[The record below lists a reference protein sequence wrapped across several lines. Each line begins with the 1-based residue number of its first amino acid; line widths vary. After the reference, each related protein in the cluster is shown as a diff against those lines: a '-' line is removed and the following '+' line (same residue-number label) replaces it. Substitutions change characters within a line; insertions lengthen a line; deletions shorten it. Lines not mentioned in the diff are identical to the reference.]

1 MAFQEDERLNARSY
15 YEATATRAIA
25 APPLQGEVS
34 ADATVVGGGLAGLSA
49 ALELRSRGLSVA
61 LLEAKH
67 IGWGASGRNGG
78 QVLVGYAGLAAMERQ
93 LSKDEARV
101 AWQMSIE
108 GIRLI
113 EERIASHRI
122 DCGFQ
127 HGQITLATSSAKAR
141 SLRKMVD
148 HLSRTY
154 DFDLT
159 FIPSAEIGAWVASP
173 RFKAGAYDE
182 LSGHIHP
189 LKYCLGLADAARK
202 AGIQVFEHSAVIRL
216 IQGDTTVARTE
227 HGQVSSHFVVLACN
241 AYLDNYRIQDC
252 DITRRVIPIGSFVIA
267 TEPMQEARAEGLVR
281 NRAAAFDTNFLLDYF
296 RVTSDKRMMFGGSD
310 AFSGMAPADIGS
322 EVRNRMLTVFPQL
335 SDLKTDYAWGG
346 YVDATIN
353 AAPDFGRL
361 SPHVYYLQGF
371 SGHGVALTGLAGRVV
386 AEAVVGQA
394 ERFDVFARLRH
405 VPFPRSA
412 TARKAA
418 VSLGV
423 LYYRMRDL
431 LG

>member
-1 MAFQEDERLNARSY
+1 MAFQEDERLNATSY
-15 YEATATRAIA
+15 YEATASRAVA
-25 APPLQGEVS
+25 APRLQGAVS
-34 ADATVVGGGLAGLSA
+34 ADVTVVGGGLAGLSA
-49 ALELRSRGLSVA
+49 ALELRKHGLSVA
-61 LLEAKH
+61 LLEAKN

-78 QVLVGYAGLAAMERQ
+78 QVLVGYAGLAAIERQ
-93 LSKDEARV
+93 LSKDEARI

-113 EERIASHRI
+113 QERIADFRI

-127 HGQITLATSSAKAR
+127 HGQITLATSPAKAR
-141 SLRKMVD
+141 SLHKMVE

-159 FIPSAEIGAWVASP
+159 FIPPDEIGAWVASP

-189 LKYCLGLADAARK
+189 LKYCLGLAAAARA
-202 AGIQVFEHSAVIRL
+202 AGVQVFEDSAVIGL
-216 IQGDTTVARTE
+216 IQGDETLARTE
-227 HGQVSSHFVVLACN
+227 QGHVSSRFVVLACN
-241 AYLDNYRIQDC
+241 AYLDNYRLQDC
-252 DITRRVIPIGSFVIA
+252 DITRRVIPFGSFVIA
-267 TEPMQEARAEGLVR
+267 TEPMQKSRAEDLVR
-281 NRAAAFDTNFLLDYF
+281 NRAAAFDTNFVLDYF
-296 RVTSDKRMMFGGSD
+296 RVTSDNRMMFGGAD
-310 AFSGMAPADIGS
+310 AFSGIAPADIGG
-322 EVRNRMLTVFPQL
+322 EVRYRMLTVFPQL
-335 SDLKTDYAWGG
+335 SDLKVDYAWGG

-361 SPHVYYLQGF
+361 SPQVYYLQGF

-386 AEAVVGQA
+386 AEAVAGQA
-394 ERFDVFARLRH
+394 ERFDIFARLRH
-405 VPFPRSA
+405 IPFPRSA
-412 TARKAA
+412 LARKAA

-423 LYYRMRDL
+423 LYFRLRDL